1 MSPIVFLA
9 LSLLTRSYDVTT
21 KFLKFPSS
29 KDEKAQMSLEGS
41 MMICFV
47 LVVLMLLAITLLTAF
62 TVDGLNLSPRG
73 GKRISAPRTT
83 SDEHLQH
90 LSSSAFHL
98 TNNTL
103 NDDNFQS
110 TGYNKLDHISRRDV
124 LTAGLALSAI
134 VFPIGP
140 QFADAVENSSG
151 SLETILLEIQNARKQ
166 MNAVPDLIKSE
177 QWDGVRAILITP
189 PLSDLWTKS
198 ARKSSLLQDYANVI
212 GTTPTGDELAV
223 LEAKED
229 VEGHLRFLDM
239 AVYNNN
245 FNPIKSVGEIGA
257 TKALISSYY
266 DDPINEYKATVAAL
280 DNLIQLGDVK
290 Q

>member
-1 MSPIVFLA
+1 MICCTVFL
-9 LSLLTRSYDVTT
+9 S
-21 KFLKFPSS
+21 
-29 KDEKAQMSLEGS
+29 
-41 MMICFV
+41 I
-47 LVVLMLLAITLLTAF
+47 VVIF
-62 TVDGLNLSPRG
+62 GIVVDGFIVSSQLQFC
-73 GKRISAPRTT
+73 SARSIT
-83 SDEHLQH
+83 SDRKLCP
-90 LSSSAFHL
+90 
-98 TNNTL
+98 
-103 NDDNFQS
+103 NDDECDNEKLNKYNENNQFERSNRREFLISSFAVSVITSQS
-110 TGYNKLDHISRRDV
+110 RGDV
-124 LTAGLALSAI
+124 ASA
-134 VFPIGP
+134 
-140 QFADAVENSSG
+140 AENSSG
-151 SLETILLEIQNARKQ
+151 SLNTILIEIQKARQQ

-212 GTTPTGDELAV
+212 GTSPTGDELAV

-266 DDPINEYKATVAAL
+266 EDPINEYKATVAAL

-290 Q
+290 

>member
-1 MSPIVFLA
+1 MSC
-9 LSLLTRSYDVTT
+9 RR
-21 KFLKFPSS
+21 
-29 KDEKAQMSLEGS
+29 
-41 MMICFV
+41 
-47 LVVLMLLAITLLTAF
+47 VVLTIVVIISVIV
-62 TVDGLNLSPRG
+62 VDGFNLSPQW
-73 GKRISAPRTT
+73 KAVPRIT
-83 SDEHLQH
+83 SDRKQQLLHALKCT
-90 LSSSAFHL
+90 
-98 TNNTL
+98 TNG
-103 NDDNFQS
+103 DVDGEDIVRS
-110 TGYNKLDHISRRDV
+110 RYNQLERNSRRDFV
-124 LTAGLALSAI
+124 AAGLALSVTI
-134 VFPIGP
+134 LPVRPE
-140 QFADAVENSSG
+140 FANAADNASG
-151 SLETILLEIQNARKQ
+151 SLETILLEIQKARQQ

-212 GTTPTGDELAV
+212 GNTPSGDELAV

-280 DNLIQLGDVK
+280 DNLIQLGYVK
-290 Q
+290 

>member
-1 MSPIVFLA
+1 MIRCTVFL
-9 LSLLTRSYDVTT
+9 S
-21 KFLKFPSS
+21 
-29 KDEKAQMSLEGS
+29 
-41 MMICFV
+41 I
-47 LVVLMLLAITLLTAF
+47 VVLFGIV
-62 TVDGLNLSPRG
+62 VDGFIVSSQLQFC
-73 GKRISAPRTT
+73 SARSIT
-83 SDEHLQH
+83 SDRKLCP
-90 LSSSAFHL
+90 
-98 TNNTL
+98 
-103 NDDNFQS
+103 NDDEFGNEKLNKYNEKNQFERSNRREFLISSFAVSVITSQS
-110 TGYNKLDHISRRDV
+110 RGDV
-124 LTAGLALSAI
+124 ASA
-134 VFPIGP
+134 
-140 QFADAVENSSG
+140 AENSSG
-151 SLETILLEIQNARKQ
+151 SLNTILIEIQKARQQ

-212 GTTPTGDELAV
+212 GTSPTGDELAV

-266 DDPINEYKATVAAL
+266 EDPINEYKATVAAL

-290 Q
+290 